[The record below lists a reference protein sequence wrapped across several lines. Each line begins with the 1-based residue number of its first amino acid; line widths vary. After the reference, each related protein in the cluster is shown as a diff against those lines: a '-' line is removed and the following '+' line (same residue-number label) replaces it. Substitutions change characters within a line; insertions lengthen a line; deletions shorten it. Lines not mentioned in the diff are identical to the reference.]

1 MGLVCSGRDA
11 GLESDPFRLLAF
23 GCFLPFGDDDGVC
36 PDAAALDFAIPIPT
50 PGGLVT
56 HPHLF
61 SIIGTFHAFR
71 LPQPD
76 NRCPGLWKMIGIS
89 YERSQHP
96 QPRQLDGAIIQE
108 CGEVWSLTPRP
119 SPRRRGEP
127 ERIRTRGQRAYLER
141 MRPAPQGV
149 EREECWPSGRGNGR
163 SSPQGAVWASER
175 RSPGV
180 EDRLDWSG
188 REDLNLRPPQPHCGA
203 LPGCATPRRIPTVP
217 YRQTRV
223 KRRRQQ
229 RQAYSGL
236 FAHPYLLP

>member
-61 SIIGTFHAFR
+61 SLIGTFHAFHAFR

-96 QPRQLDGAIIQE
+96 IGRPCSSSCAIPPW
-108 CGEVWSLTPRP
+108 CGSGHRP
-119 SPRRRGEP
+119 P
-127 ERIRTRGQRAYLER
+127 
-141 MRPAPQGV
+141 
-149 EREECWPSGRGNGR
+149 CWPARGSALVAANAGR
-163 SSPQGAVWASER
+163 
-175 RSPGV
+175 
-180 EDRLDWSG
+180 SG
-188 REDLNLRPPQPHCGA
+188 REGPWGPPFITQVNPVVTTPDCRPWA
-203 LPGCATPRRIPTVP
+203 RTP
-217 YRQTRV
+217 
-223 KRRRQQ
+223 
-229 RQAYSGL
+229 
-236 FAHPYLLP
+236 

>member
-61 SIIGTFHAFR
+61 SLIGTFHAFR

-89 YERSQHP
+89 YERSQYRVAP
-96 QPRQLDGAIIQE
+96 ECCSLSLRQAASPPRERRAILQLCDA
-108 CGEVWSLTPRP
+108 
-119 SPRRRGEP
+119 
-127 ERIRTRGQRAYLER
+127 TRYKASAALLVRLLSTTCLGRNS
-141 MRPAPQGV
+141 
-149 EREECWPSGRGNGR
+149 SGRR
-163 SSPQGAVWASER
+163 CSSS
-175 RSPGV
+175 GV
-180 EDRLDWSG
+180 LS
-188 REDLNLRPPQPHCGA
+188 RPT
-203 LPGCATPRRIPTVP
+203 LITP
-217 YRQTRV
+217 
-223 KRRRQQ
+223 
-229 RQAYSGL
+229 
-236 FAHPYLLP
+236 